1 MRQYNN
7 RLYRACK
14 AVIVGAMVI
23 RHALRSMRR
32 FGVMP
37 GEYRRPAGLFAAL
50 CHNAFVRKRGK
61 CVYAVGKTRRPFRL
75 KQSRG
80 RHSFSINARVL
91 RACTEVAS
99 LEGCLINDAYKTLRE
114 RAKSSAYK
122 SRRLSKALTV

>member
-7 RLYRACK
+7 RLYRVCK

-23 RHALRSMRR
+23 GHALQSMRR

-50 CHNAFVRKRGK
+50 CHNAFVWKRRE
-61 CVYAVGKTRRPFRL
+61 CVCAVGKTRRSFRL
-75 KQSRG
+75 KQSYV
-80 RHSFSINARVL
+80 RHSFSDNARVL
-91 RACTEVAS
+91 RACAKMAS
-99 LEGCLINDAYKTLRE
+99 LKGCLIDDACKALRE

-122 SRRLSKALTV
+122 RRWLSRGLSA